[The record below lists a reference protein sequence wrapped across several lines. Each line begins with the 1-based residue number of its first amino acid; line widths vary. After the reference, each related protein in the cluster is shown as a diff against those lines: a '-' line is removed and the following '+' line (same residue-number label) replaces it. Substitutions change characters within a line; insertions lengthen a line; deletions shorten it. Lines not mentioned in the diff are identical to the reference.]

1 MIKSVKTN
9 NFTVLPNAVMN
20 FVPGVNVII
29 AENGMGK
36 THLLKLLYTLEQSI
50 DDPNGLSKME
60 RGLNLSEKLIEN
72 FRPDALGHLV
82 RHRLGRGKAEAEVTH
97 ENGSGI
103 RCSFSNAAKKVSLT
117 QLTVDP
123 ACGQPI
129 FLPAREMATLCPWF
143 VGLYDNYHVQFEGT
157 WRSTCSLLSAPVKK
171 GERTADMSRLLVP
184 LEKALGGT
192 VESDPVT
199 GQLLLRTA
207 EGTLEMALVA
217 EGLRKIVTLIR
228 LICTGALQS
237 GATLFWDEPEAN
249 LNPKYIRIIAE
260 CIMELAHQGVQVFVA
275 SHSVFLIRELN
286 LLQQAMKEAPMVRW
300 TALSGADKPP
310 EQETDL
316 WQLETFTAFD
326 VEADQTIRFLN
337 AEDNGCR

>member
-1 MIKSVKTN
+1 MIKSIKIN
-9 NFTVLPNAVMN
+9 NFTVLPNAVMT

-36 THLLKLLYTLEQSI
+36 THLLKLLYTLEQSFC
-50 DDPNGLSKME
+50 DSNDLSKAE
-60 RGLNLSEKLIEN
+60 RGLGLSEKLIEN

-82 RHRLGRGKAEAEVTH
+82 RHRVGRGKAAAEITH
-97 ENGSGI
+97 TNGGLISFN
-103 RCSFSNAAKKVSLT
+103 FSNAAKKVSLT
-117 QLTVDP
+117 KSTADP
-123 ACGQPI
+123 TCGQPI

-171 GERTADMSRLLVP
+171 GARTVEMDRLLAP
-184 LEKALGGT
+184 LEKSLGGT

-199 GQLLLRTA
+199 GQLLLRTDS
-207 EGTLEMALVA
+207 GTLEMALVA

-228 LICTGALQS
+228 LICTGALTP

-249 LNPKYIRIIAE
+249 LNPKYIRVIAE
-260 CIMELAHQGVQVFVA
+260 CIMELARQGIQVFVA

-286 LLQQAMKEAPMVRW
+286 LLQQAMRNVPAVSW
-300 TALSGADKPP
+300 TALAGADKPP
-310 EQETDL
+310 EQEADL

-337 AEDNGCR
+337 AEDNECK